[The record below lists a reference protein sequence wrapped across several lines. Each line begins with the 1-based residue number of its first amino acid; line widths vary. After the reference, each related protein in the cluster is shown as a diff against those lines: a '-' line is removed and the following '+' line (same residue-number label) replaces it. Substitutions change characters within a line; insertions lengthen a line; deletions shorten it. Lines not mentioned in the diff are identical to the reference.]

1 MSESTAIILYESQD
15 GAVNLDVKLTDGT
28 VWLSQAQMAVLFQT
42 TKQSISLHVKNVFKV
57 KELEPEATVKKY
69 LTVQQEGKRSVQR
82 EIEYY
87 NLDMIISVG
96 YRVNSHRGVQ

>member
-1 MSESTAIILYESQD
+1 MSESIAIILYESQD

>member
-15 GAVNLDVKLTDGT
+15 GAVTLDVKLTDGT